1 MVTSITKVAD
11 LAQIALSDTAN
22 STWSQSD
29 VEQWV
34 IEAIRDYGSHFHR
47 ALETTLNCVT
57 DQHNYTL
64 PNDYIAPL
72 KVEYPKDE
80 DPPVYL
86 DRFPRKDP
94 TFWQSDRYY
103 DVQEFSTAEDPGELW
118 ISPDPSTGEYI
129 YLTYQAMYYD
139 PDASIAVTNCYV
151 PDTHLPLL
159 VLFVQWKAA
168 VERLNNE
175 LQAPDRSINLID
187 DMNDA
192 VDTAR
197 RSYERAIDRAKAAGY
212 QSRWT
217 EPWTVDVYD
226 PIY

>member
-1 MVTSITKVAD
+1 MTTSITNVAD
-11 LAQIALSDTAN
+11 IAQIALSDTAAAI
-22 STWSQSD
+22 WSQSD
-29 VEQWV
+29 VEAWV
-34 IEAIRDYGSHFHR
+34 LEGIRDYGSHFHR
-47 ALETTLNCVT
+47 ILDATLTCVT
-57 DQHNYTL
+57 DQHNYAL
-64 PNDYIAPL
+64 PNDYIAPV

-80 DPPVYL
+80 DPPEYL

-94 TFWQSDRYY
+94 RFWASERYY
-103 DVQEFSTAEDPGELW
+103 DVEEFSTEGDAGDLW
-118 ISPDPSTGEYI
+118 ISPDPTTGEQI

-139 PDASIAVTNCYV
+139 PDASIPITNCLV
-151 PDTHLPLL
+151 PDVHVPLL

-217 EPWTVDVYD
+217 EPWTLDVYD